1 MLFVNNPACNQEPNE
16 EPFTYVDPWDGYS
29 PHQGNQGQVVA
40 QDVQQI
46 NKDSIIAKDTNQEPN
61 QHGQRV
67 HSSDS
72 SWNSEIRRDG
82 AAPPPTTS
90 PQHPPRNHPPEVVQ
104 HCHQQETY
112 STKDQDSSKEKPQE
126 VSLTT
131 SPEIPDDHHHSSPP
145 TPEKTA
151 GGSSETDVA
160 ADKQEKKAE
169 EVGSQ
174 IQQETISGASSSE
187 TVDKISPRNTVH
199 KTHDG
204 MRVHFNRDPSL
215 FVRPPVR
222 AVTAICVWM
231 CGACGWSSPEEIFAL
246 FLSI

>member
-29 PHQGNQGQVVA
+29 PHQEPQGQVVA
-40 QDVQQI
+40 QDVQQ
-46 NKDSIIAKDTNQEPN
+46 NNQDSIIAKDANQEPN
-61 QHGQRV
+61 HDGQRV

-82 AAPPPTTS
+82 AAPSPTTS

-112 STKDQDSSKEKPQE
+112 STKDQDSYKEKPQE
-126 VSLTT
+126 VSSSS
-131 SPEIPDDHHHSSPP
+131 SPVLHDDHQTLPP
-145 TPEKTA
+145 TPDKST

-160 ADKQEKKAE
+160 EDKQEKTTE

-174 IQQETISGASSSE
+174 IQQETISGASSSA
-187 TVDKISPRNTVH
+187 TVEKNSQRNAVH
-199 KTHDG
+199 ETHDG
-204 MRVHFNRDPSL
+204 MRVHLLSGSQ
-215 FVRPPVR
+215 FVRPSSCSCSHCYLCVDVWCMWVEQPRRNLR
-222 AVTAICVWM
+222 A
-231 CGACGWSSPEEIFAL
+231 
-246 FLSI
+246 LSI